1 MGIPNETVTENE
13 LEEKRRQEAKE
24 ERRSAAAQGWRVA
37 RARAWR
43 KLSGSDPVSITQPSD
58 QGRQAAQEAEGVS

>member
-24 ERRSAAAQGWRVA
+24 ELRRIAAAQG
-37 RARAWR
+37 
-43 KLSGSDPVSITQPSD
+43 
-58 QGRQAAQEAEGVS
+58 